1 VTKLADW
8 SACSSS
14 SQCSNGCCSG
24 KYSGGTLKCTPLG
37 SGFNPS
43 ANGCVSRR
51 RLRGNETLV
60 DNE

>member
-1 VTKLADW
+1 L
-8 SACSSS
+8 CSSS

-24 KYSGGTLKCTPLG
+24 KYSGGDLKCSPLG
-37 SGFNPS
+37 QNFDFW

-60 DNE
+60 DN